1 MIEQAGYRYASG
13 DLEVIQPSEI
23 ILSVKRPTP
32 QLHTSVQVQHLE
44 CRLLDHA
51 TGVESIRGEEQR
63 SIRKAYL
70 TVFESVDPRLLLRI
84 LTAIGE
90 MDPQKR
96 RKLLVILVIAE
107 AIPRPVLAGG
117 RHPVKHARDRTQT
130 VIQLACADAKGA
142 EIAGEGYLVIQG
154 IGKLSARHISLD
166 VRSAEVLVCHRPMV
180 DPQPV
185 RK

>member
-23 ILSVKRPTP
+23 ILCVKRPTP
-32 QLHTSVQVQHLE
+32 PLHPGIQVQHLE

-90 MDPQKR
+90 MDPQ
-96 RKLLVILVIAE
+96 
-107 AIPRPVLAGG
+107 
-117 RHPVKHARDRTQT
+117 
-130 VIQLACADAKGA
+130 
-142 EIAGEGYLVIQG
+142 
-154 IGKLSARHISLD
+154 
-166 VRSAEVLVCHRPMV
+166 
-180 DPQPV
+180 
-185 RK
+185 